1 MKKVTIMVLSV
12 CVSLLILLGTLWG
25 SLALAYQWPLPG
37 PRLAAV
43 AWCLVGLGAL
53 WWLWHGGPRWGWAGY
68 GLLWVLLLGWW
79 LSLAP
84 SNDRDWAPDVA
95 QMLSGEVDGD
105 RLILHQVRD
114 FRWQDRE
121 AGEPRW
127 ESREYDLSRLASVD
141 LLIANWGLPLISH
154 VMVTFGFDDGDFLTF
169 SVEIRRER
177 HEAFSSLAG
186 FFKQYELSIVAA
198 AERDLVGVRTN
209 HRGERVS
216 LYRIEM
222 SPRARRDLLLSYVA
236 EANAL
241 HETPRFYHTITANCT
256 TIVYAMMRR
265 IVDGL
270 PMDYRLL
277 LTGRLADYV
286 HAVAGLMPGYSLAE
300 LKARADITEAARAAG
315 DGPDFSRRIRQGV
328 PGWE

>member
-1 MKKVTIMVLSV
+1 MVLAVVLVVLS
-12 CVSLLILLGTLWG
+12 GGWG
-25 SLALAYQWPLPG
+25 ALALDYQAGRPWALAWGALSLALL
-37 PRLAAV
+37 AV
-43 AWCLVGLGAL
+43 ALRGSPWTAALVQGGLHLA
-53 WWLWHGGPRWGWAGY
+53 
-68 GLLWVLLLGWW
+68 LLGWW
-79 LSLAP
+79 FSLAP
-84 SNDRDWAPDVA
+84 SNARDWAADVA
-95 QMLSGEVDGD
+95 QMLEGEVDGE

-114 FRWQDRE
+114 FRWQGRE
-121 AGEPRW
+121 AGEPHW
-127 ESREYDLSRLASVD
+127 ETREYDLSRLASVD
-141 LLIANWGLPLISH
+141 LLISNWGLPLISH

-198 AERDLVGVRTN
+198 TERDLVGGRTN

-222 SPRARRDLLLSYVA
+222 SPRARRELLLSYVA

-241 HETPRFYHTITANCT
+241 HEAPRFYHTVTANCT

-277 LTGRLADYV
+277 LAGRLADYV
-286 HAVAGLMPGYSLAE
+286 HAVDGLMPGYSLAT
-300 LKARADITEAARAAG
+300 LKARADITEAARQAG
-315 DGPDFSRRIRQGV
+315 DADDFSWRIRQGV